1 MPLTEKEKAIYNSY
15 LIAGRTIKNKPFKL
29 RQDFSSLD
37 DQSYTTLKKLSI
49 FFEKNNNIRH
59 IDFFTA
65 PYDYYG
71 AENYFDLHYY
81 LTTRALKC
89 YTLYQ
94 KKKETQDPDGESTIS
109 RCKECCS
116 FIYKYCKEN
125 NLTLQEYKSIING
138 TTPVIIQHLREHKIN
153 FYVLHGLQCD
163 ATIRQIESELLDFF
177 VSNFQNLLNETRV
190 NFQRS
195 TRLKNV
201 IREAFSI
208 IEKQLL
214 KIKITSLK

>member
-1 MPLTEKEKAIYNSY
+1 MPLTEDEKAIYNSY
-15 LIAGRTIKNKPFKL
+15 LIASRTVKNKPFKL
-29 RQDFSSLD
+29 RQDFSSLE
-37 DQSYTTLKKLSI
+37 DQTYIALKKLG
-49 FFEKNNNIRH
+49 FFFAKNNNIRQ

-71 AENYFDLHYY
+71 KDNHFDLGYY

-94 KKKETQDPDGESTIS
+94 KKKATQDPDSESNID

-116 FIYKYCKEN
+116 FIYKFCKDN
-125 NLTLQEYKSIING
+125 NLTLQEYKSINNG
-138 TTPVIIQHLREHKIN
+138 TTPLIMQHLREHKIN
-153 FYVLHGLQCD
+153 FYILHGLQCERTLKQVETD
-163 ATIRQIESELLDFF
+163 LLDFF
-177 VSNFQNLLNETRV
+177 VSDFQALLNETRV

-214 KIKITSLK
+214 KNKITSLQ

>member
-1 MPLTEKEKAIYNSY
+1 MSLTQEEKAIYNSY
-15 LIAGRTIKNKPFKL
+15 LIASRTIKNKPFKL
-29 RQDFSSLD
+29 RQDFSSLE
-37 DQSYTTLKKLSI
+37 DQTYIALKKLG
-49 FFEKNNNIRH
+49 FFFAKNSNIRQ

-71 AENYFDLHYY
+71 KENHFDLSYY

-94 KKKETQDPDGESTIS
+94 KKKTTQDPDSESNID

-116 FIYKYCKEN
+116 FIYKFCKEN
-125 NLTLQEYKSIING
+125 SLTLQEYKSIING
-138 TTPVIIQHLREHKIN
+138 TTPLIIQHLREHKIN
-153 FYVLHGLQCD
+153 FYILHGLQCD
-163 ATIRQIESELLDFF
+163 RTIKQVEVDLLDFF
-177 VSNFQNLLNETRV
+177 VSDFQNLLNETRV

-214 KIKITSLK
+214 KSKITSI